1 MNINSITVVD
11 EECISKYYR
20 EMNLSIEYILRNK
33 IDKPIKGEITK
44 GKLRWRGIKD
54 LCYTQNQGFLG
65 IRQRGKV
72 IGANGEVLFNK

>member
-54 LCYTQNQGFLG
+54 LCYTQNQEFLG
-65 IRQRGKV
+65 VKQRDRV
-72 IGANGEVLFNK
+72 IGVDGVIVFNK

>member
-1 MNINSITVVD
+1 MSVNFITAV
-11 EECISKYYR
+11 EEGHISKYSTER
-20 EMNLSIEYILRNK
+20 ALAIEYILRNK

-72 IGANGEVLFNK
+72 IGVNGEVLFKK